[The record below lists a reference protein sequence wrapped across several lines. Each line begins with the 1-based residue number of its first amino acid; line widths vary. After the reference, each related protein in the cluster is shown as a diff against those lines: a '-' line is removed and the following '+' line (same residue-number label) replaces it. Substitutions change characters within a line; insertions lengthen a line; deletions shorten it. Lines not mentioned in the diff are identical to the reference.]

1 MISIISSLQLLVPD
15 RMRGQAMG
23 FFGMTRNILPLGGI
37 QVGTLAS
44 PITAPY
50 TVALGGVAVAVFAS
64 GSAALS
70 GQVRNLGTLLRQAE
84 TGEDRP
90 AAEPSSS
97 PSIPGR

>member
-1 MISIISSLQLLVPD
+1 
-15 RMRGQAMG
+15 MG
-23 FFGMTRNILPLGGI
+23 M

-44 PITAPY
+44 PITASD
-50 TVALGGVAVAVFAS
+50 TVALGGVAAAVFAS

-70 GQVRNLGTLLRQAE
+70 RQAGNLGTLLRQAE

-90 AAEPSSS
+90 AAEPSPS